1 MTIFDNAKEKD
12 KDLANL
18 IQETFPGLDV
28 WYVNSY
34 TLDENA
40 REANIQ
46 IRANCGH
53 FGIGLKDRDR
63 TKGKS
68 RTKVPMKI
76 YNIES
81 RDCKTFFFDKE
92 RLEKEGVN
100 IEKSITYQFSHI
112 ECLKGFLD
120 ERTQQDIINKIN
132 QKHPTPK
139 PISEPEPP
147 APTTNREQGNRVW

>member
-1 MTIFDNAKEKD
+1 MHVKIQGGGDGKY
-12 KDLANL
+12 ANRESCTAL
-18 IQETFPGLDV
+18 
-28 WYVNSY
+28 VNY
-34 TLDENA
+34 LQHE
-40 REANIQ
+40 
-46 IRANCGH
+46 
-53 FGIGLKDRDR
+53 
-63 TKGKS
+63 
-68 RTKVPMKI
+68 
-76 YNIES
+76 
-81 RDCKTFFFDKE
+81 DKE